1 MPLILLII
9 GVVLIVY
16 NYRAI
21 RHEQEDKQDDSEFD
35 ISFQSVLQ
43 DSKEE
48 MNDYKIELGL
58 LRKDMA
64 ESLTELQEEIFDIK
78 KDINLLEK
86 DMHLLKNENSH
97 LLKNENSQ
105 RFSHLLKNQDHILK
119 NNDEVYENKEELEN
133 NYPIGESK
141 IDNSIKETNKILE
154 QHKDFTEVDYID
166 HETDEGMNL
175 YSETSDGVISEI
187 DFSVKADS
195 DKTASIKKLLG
206 EGLTE
211 EQICHELS
219 VSKGEVLLVKGLFK
233 K

>member
-86 DMHLLKNENSH
+86 DMHLLKNDN
-97 LLKNENSQ
+97 
-105 RFSHLLKNQDHILK
+105 SHLLKNQDQILK

-154 QHKDFTEVDYID
+154 QDKDFTEVDYID

-187 DFSVKADS
+187 DFSAKADS